1 MTNKE
6 MGQIGQLEFYLSFEK
21 EVENT
26 SFKKTEVIGWI
37 LAKLV
42 SRKELF
48 DRWEKSRSL
57 NDFYQIS
64 RYWEDELE
72 FLDSLEY
79 RRVEEASR
87 YNLWQCYL
95 PMVLQLKE
103 SAMKKV
109 RRRIKDF
116 LSEDEKNCRRLRKS
130 YLFEI
135 GGESND

>member
-1 MTNKE
+1 MTKKD

-48 DRWEKSRSL
+48 DRWEKSLSL

-64 RYWEDELE
+64 RYWEDECG
-72 FLDSLEY
+72 FFDHLEY
-79 RRVEEASR
+79 LGLDDASR
-87 YNLWQCYL
+87 FHLWQCYL
-95 PMVLQLKE
+95 PMVLQIKE
-103 SAMKKV
+103 SAMKQV
-109 RRRIKDF
+109 RRKIKDF
-116 LSEDEKNCRRLRKS
+116 LSEDEKQGERLRKS
-130 YLFEI
+130 YAI
-135 GGESND
+135 GGENND